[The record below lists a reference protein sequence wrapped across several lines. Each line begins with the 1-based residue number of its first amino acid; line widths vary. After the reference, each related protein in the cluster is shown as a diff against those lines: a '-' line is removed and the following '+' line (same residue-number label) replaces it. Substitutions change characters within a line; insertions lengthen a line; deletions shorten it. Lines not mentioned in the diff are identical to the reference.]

1 MGKIG
6 HFLTRRVT
14 FALDAM
20 RQVTTSNRVA
30 ARGAPSGTSIRPHS
44 PHGRL
49 PILRR
54 KVQMMITQAFKEKA
68 LQVNELVQ
76 RILNEEAIE
85 QGRTRVQDAVKQL
98 SARFSWGGAEPAATN
113 DIGSAE
119 AAAEKLVQ
127 RVATRELEELS
138 RAELYALACELDVR
152 GRKNL
157 RKADLIDRIREA
169 QTTN

>member
-1 MGKIG
+1 
-6 HFLTRRVT
+6 
-14 FALDAM
+14 
-20 RQVTTSNRVA
+20 
-30 ARGAPSGTSIRPHS
+30 
-44 PHGRL
+44 
-49 PILRR
+49 
-54 KVQMMITQAFKEKA
+54 MITQAFKEKA

-76 RILNEEAIE
+76 RLLNEETIE
-85 QGRTRVQDAVKQL
+85 QGRTRVQDAVKHL
-98 SARFSWGGAEPAATN
+98 SARFNWGSAVPAASN

-157 RKADLIDRIREA
+157 RKADLIDRIRAA
-169 QTTN
+169 QTED